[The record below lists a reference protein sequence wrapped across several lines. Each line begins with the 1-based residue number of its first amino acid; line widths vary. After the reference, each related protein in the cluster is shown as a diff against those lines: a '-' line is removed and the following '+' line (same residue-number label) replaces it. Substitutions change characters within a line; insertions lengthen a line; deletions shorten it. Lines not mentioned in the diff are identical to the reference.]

1 VGYQAQIGIPL
12 TFFHPVRDINDGY
25 VAGQAAAVTK
35 ELLGPDRPVDA
46 VTPVTLVDSAV
57 AGWVR
62 VTVTP
67 PSVLGQ
73 YTLHLT
79 NPADP
84 VADGR
89 TTPYEIIVGAGVSS
103 GQSLLTSLDRV
114 RLRMNL
120 KEADGSPVDPGD
132 VHDLDAFLNML
143 ISEVSDEYQRLC
155 GRTFAEASYT
165 EYLDGTGRSSLVLG
179 VGPLVSF
186 SSLNLVDY
194 QDDGAGGVT
203 EVLTVVP
210 RHTYVL
216 AGLRSQPRYTG
227 LGRVDLLGDALFSP
241 GPKRYKAVYTA
252 GFDVLP
258 EILVGRVTEDV
269 VYRAMTRETGHLL
282 SQLLGDGSITYLRPQ
297 QMQEVRQDLFNVF
310 RLEAA

>member
-1 VGYQAQIGIPL
+1 MAYPAQLGIPISIL
-12 TFFHPVRDINDGY
+12 HPVRDINGSY
-25 VAGQAAAVTK
+25 VAGQASALTK
-35 ELLGPDRPVDA
+35 ELLKPDRTVDA
-46 VTPVTLVDSAV
+46 ATPVTLTDV
-57 AGWVR
+57 ATGWVR
-62 VTVTP
+62 ATLAGSIFGT
-67 PSVLGQ
+67 
-73 YTLHLT
+73 YTLLLT

-89 TTPYEIIVGAGVSS
+89 TEDYDILVGAGVSP

-120 KEADGSPVDPGD
+120 KDTDGTPIQPGEP
-132 VHDLDAFLNML
+132 HDLDAYLNML
-143 ISEVSDEYQRLC
+143 ISEVSDEYQGRL

-165 EYLDGTGRSSLVLG
+165 QYLDGSGRSSLVLG
-179 VGPLVSF
+179 AGPLVSVA
-186 SSLNLVDY
+186 SLNSVDY

-227 LGRVDLLGDALFSP
+227 LGRIDLLGGALFTP

-258 EILVGRVTEDV
+258 ERLVGRVTEDV
-269 VYRAMTRETGHLL
+269 VYRTMTRELGHLL
-282 SQLLGDGSITYLRPQ
+282 SQTLGDGSITYMRPQ
-297 QMQEVRQDLFNVF
+297 QMEEVRESVFEDF